1 MSTSSSSI
9 RALIFDYG
17 GVIMRTESHEPR
29 RRLANRLGVTTEEL
43 YGAVFDSEAIRLV
56 ELGQLTAL
64 ECGQEV
70 LARFGLDSEEEI
82 HGFWSEF
89 FGGDALDGQLVAH
102 IRRWR
107 GHYKIALLSNFAGN
121 LRDYV
126 HNTLGIGDC
135 FDEIIVSARVGLRK
149 PDPRIYRL
157 ALQRLKVE
165 AHQAVFVDDMLVNV
179 EGAVAVGLHAIR
191 FTSRQALLTELETLL
206 GGNSC
211 STVVAK

>member
-1 MSTSSSSI
+1 MPASSSSI

-17 GVIMRTESHEPR
+17 GVIMRTQSQEPR
-29 RRLANRLGVTTEEL
+29 RRLAERLGVSTEEL
-43 YGAVFDSEAIRLV
+43 YRAVFDSEAIKRV
-56 ELGQLTAL
+56 ELGKLTAL

-70 LARFGLDSEEEI
+70 LTRFGLDSEEEI

-89 FGGDALDGQLVAH
+89 FSGDALDGQLVAH
-102 IRRWR
+102 IRHWR
-107 GHYKIALLSNFAGN
+107 RHYKTALLSNFAGN

-126 HNTLGIGDC
+126 HSRLGIGDC

-149 PDPRIYRL
+149 PDPRIYQL
-157 ALQRLKVE
+157 ALQRLQVE
-165 AHQAVFVDDMLVNV
+165 AHEAVFVDDMLVNV
-179 EGAVAVGLHAIR
+179 EGALAVGLRAIR

-211 STVVAK
+211 STVVDK